1 MGDPVVKLTEADWQR
16 VLQILA
22 TAPWQQVNGLIM
34 NIGAQLAAQAPKP
47 LAAAKGNGAAV
58 EAAPD
63 A

>member
-1 MGDPVVKLTEADWQR
+1 MGDPVVRLTEADWQK

-22 TAPWQQVNGLIM
+22 TASWQQVNGLIM

-47 LAAAKGNGAAV
+47 AIAKGNGAAV